1 MKLYRTTEVTT
12 DGDYRIGDRIS
23 FTLNDGEQVEALAV
37 KQDDDGMLFCF
48 VDSLEQQYRVNL
60 VNDDIEYKSCE
71 LRKNLNGE
79 ILDRFPA
86 EVREKM
92 VAFDNGDFLRLPTR
106 CEINGE
112 INNSDE
118 DENKHTHQWTLMKDY
133 RNRVAFIGDDHNLP
147 SWYWLQTRYALYIE
161 PYFYCINPGGFDYVQ
176 RPSFRAGV
184 RPVFKMKGVTI

>member
-71 LRKNLNGE
+71 LRKNLNG
-79 ILDRFPA
+79 
-86 EVREKM
+86 
-92 VAFDNGDFLRLPTR
+92 
-106 CEINGE
+106 
-112 INNSDE
+112 
-118 DENKHTHQWTLMKDY
+118 
-133 RNRVAFIGDDHNLP
+133 
-147 SWYWLQTRYALYIE
+147 
-161 PYFYCINPGGFDYVQ
+161 
-176 RPSFRAGV
+176 
-184 RPVFKMKGVTI
+184 